1 MEMSKHA
8 SDLLFF
14 CFLIFQMSRFSILID
29 VFSLNSNSV
38 FDLQK
43 AHKKVACDLTR
54 EIEFLCH
61 PNLRRQVM
69 QLDTLSDQ
77 NEIQNEI

>member
-1 MEMSKHA
+1 MEMSKHT
-8 SDLLFF
+8 SDLLLF
-14 CFLIFQMSRFSILID
+14 CFLLFHMSQFSILID
-29 VFSLNSNSV
+29 VFSVNSNSV

-43 AHKKVACDLTR
+43 ARKKVVCDLTR

-77 NEIQNEI
+77 NEI